1 MKIHL
6 ENVEELKN
14 YMYLPEDITKY
25 ITRLIKIE
33 IKLQTYEEKL
43 RVNVKDDILG
53 REIIDLCRSC
63 LLDTLIWARLTLPP
77 KKFSDYKE
85 RVDKIVNEIDK
96 SIAKTIGMDMPLHI
110 YTITALNI
118 LDAFRYAKM
127 KVYPMLIRDIINNLD
142 TSLVRREKEEEE
154 GLRIRRRL

>member
-43 RVNVKDDILG
+43 RVK
-53 REIIDLCRSC
+53 
-63 LLDTLIWARLTLPP
+63 
-77 KKFSDYKE
+77 
-85 RVDKIVNEIDK
+85 
-96 SIAKTIGMDMPLHI
+96 
-110 YTITALNI
+110 
-118 LDAFRYAKM
+118 
-127 KVYPMLIRDIINNLD
+127 
-142 TSLVRREKEEEE
+142 
-154 GLRIRRRL
+154 RRRRFENKKKVLISQPTVEQPVWLTTLFL